1 MSMENDITKKI
12 ASLEENKDFAGL
24 EEVKNDAEASFDGET
39 VGLAEQAI
47 ARLNTRVEEITPT
60 VETTE
65 NQKTQVENL
74 GGTESSLQEVTA
86 PVDEK
91 IAEKDAEIKNVEK
104 ETEQKISEVKVE
116 NLSQETNET
125 KDTKKDFYNIEKPKT
140 PEEIEKYRQTLQ
152 ARFKELPEEYKSSVE
167 DIMKVLDNPEAL
179 EIAANSFGVDT
190 KNYPDQNVRFQRTQ
204 ELFKGMDEM
213 PIQGNVYNPINR
225 VFQSLSEKYPEKKS
239 SFTKMQSLMKEH
251 ADILTENN
259 LYKQAQAVYNDPKKI
274 ENLFTYSK
282 TGGTFD
288 EPNMNLENGW
298 SNASAGKKLVELGVL
313 TEEDLQ
319 KKLNNFLKQA
329 EDNDPYLVNMKR
341 FPKEYEERVSKFKKE
356 FGIV

>member
-1 MSMENDITKKI
+1 MSMEQFNKTK
-12 ASLEENKDFAGL
+12 SELENKIDEAQMTFDTEKLTQLQEQLAHLESTKNTYEEMSESATEIPQMKVDQITELGGSTEEL
-24 EEVKNDAEASFDGET
+24 NEKLVENTGEIEGVKEEVRENIDKKE
-39 VGLAEQAI
+39 LKP
-47 ARLNTRVEEITPT
+47 EEI
-60 VETTE
+60 
-65 NQKTQVENL
+65 
-74 GGTESSLQEVTA
+74 
-86 PVDEK
+86 
-91 IAEKDAEIKNVEK
+91 KDI
-104 ETEQKISEVKVE
+104 
-116 NLSQETNET
+116 
-125 KDTKKDFYNIEKPKT
+125 KKDFYNIEKPKT

-239 SFTKMQSLMKEH
+239 SFVKMQSLMKEH
-251 ADILTENN
+251 SDILTENN
-259 LYKQAQAVYNDPKKI
+259 LYKQAQAVYKDPKKI
-274 ENLFTYSK
+274 ENLFSYSK
-282 TGGTFD
+282 TGGSFD

-319 KKLNNFLKQA
+319 NKLNSFLKQA

-341 FPKEYEERVSKFKKE
+341 FPKEYEERVNKFKKE
-356 FGIV
+356 FGILV